1 MSDTGELLLKIL
13 VIDDD
18 ERYVDSLY
26 RDGQRY
32 GMVLRHAASLEEG
45 RELFEGGEGRG
56 FAGVILDVECLKRR
70 SDETPDSSFIIAAT
84 KYFNEKDPDL
94 PLVALTGVQPLF
106 ERYLRD
112 FEGSWKVYRKGRDE
126 AVMFA
131 SLRGQALGL
140 ERVRLAALY
149 PDVYRIVEEH
159 LGGDA
164 VAEYIDCLAYINA
177 TSLPR
182 IRGTLANMRA
192 LQEKLY
198 LALHRAV
205 PEMIPSRF
213 MIFRESG
220 VVQQSVNVAMIL
232 EWLKGNYDS
241 RSQQYQGMVYL
252 HYRSTLYR
260 FSEMVYRVTSDGIH
274 AIDENVAVKPTRYT
288 VQSVMFALM
297 DLILW
302 FRGVVEER
310 RERPD
315 TLVQTQ

>member
-1 MSDTGELLLKIL
+1 MNDTGEFQLKIL

-18 ERYVDSLY
+18 DRYVDSLY
-26 RDGQRY
+26 RDGQRC

-45 RELFEGGEGRG
+45 RELFEGAEGRE

-70 SDETPDSSFIIAAT
+70 SDENPDSSFIIAAT

-106 ERYLRD
+106 ERYRRD
-112 FEGSWKVYRKGRDE
+112 FEGLWKVYRKGRDE
-126 AVMFA
+126 SVMFA
-131 SLRGQALGL
+131 SLRCRALGL

-149 PDVYRIVEEH
+149 PDVHRIIEEY
-159 LGGDA
+159 LGADA
-164 VAEYIDCLAYINA
+164 IDEYLDCLAYMNA
-177 TSLPR
+177 VSLPR

-198 LALHRAV
+198 LALNRAV
-205 PEMIPSRF
+205 PEMIPQRF
-213 MIFRESG
+213 ITFRDSG
-220 VVQQSVNVAMIL
+220 VVTQSVNVAMIL

-241 RSQQYQGMVYL
+241 RTQQYQGIVHL

-260 FSEMVYRVTSDGIH
+260 FSEMVYRVASDGIH
-274 AIDENVAVKPTRYT
+274 AIDENAAVKPTRYT
-288 VQSVMFALM
+288 VQAAMFALM

-302 FRGVVEER
+302 FCGVVEER
-310 RERPD
+310 LPCFESR
-315 TLVQTQ
+315 L